1 MIGMKAIIGLGNPE
15 EQHAQTRHN
24 VGFRVVDA
32 LADRLKI
39 TLAYSPKMFAKVG
52 KNTNL
57 VLAKPQTYMNES
69 GQAVQA
75 IMSFFKI
82 SAAELLIIH
91 DDLDIP
97 LGSYKIQLG
106 TGPKIHN
113 GLLSIYQALGTKDF
127 THVRIGVDGRA
138 GDKTL
143 PGKNYV
149 LQPFSN
155 KEETALEKVIEE
167 VTQQLLV

>member
-1 MIGMKAIIGLGNPE
+1 MKAIIGLGNPE
-15 EQHAQTRHN
+15 EQHQRTRHN
-24 VGFRVVDA
+24 VGFRAIDVLAGRLGIA
-32 LADRLKI
+32 LENSQKL
-39 TLAYSPKMFAKVG
+39 FAEIG

-69 GQAVQA
+69 GKAVQA
-75 IMSFFKI
+75 VLSFFKVPV
-82 SAAELLIIH
+82 ENLVIIH

-97 LGSYKIQLG
+97 LGSYKIQVA

-127 THVRIGVDGRA
+127 THVRIGVDSRA

-149 LQPFSN
+149 LQPFSD
-155 KEETALEKVIEE
+155 EEEAVLEKVIGE
-167 VTQQLLV
+167 VTEKLLL